1 MALLAVAAAAVM
13 LLAACSSEP
22 GTGSTG
28 AGSTGA
34 GSTSA
39 AVQLNPP
46 SGPESSSPT
55 WSTTKACA
63 SGFQGSGI
71 FRMLLPSG
79 RQLSLSAATNSV
91 TTPFHGTLLD
101 PINIIQA
108 YTNIPNGHTVELAII
123 CFSGD
128 SLTGTPD
135 QAMDTFITFSAD
147 GKTYTTSSTAPAGFS
162 PAPTGS

>member
-13 LLAACSSEP
+13 LLGACSSEP
-22 GTGSTG
+22 GTGS
-28 AGSTGA
+28 SSA

-71 FRMLLPSG
+71 FRMLLPNG

-101 PINIIQA
+101 PINLIQA
-108 YTNIPNGHTVELAII
+108 YTSLPDGHTVELAII

-147 GKTYTTSSTAPAGFS
+147 GKTYTTSSTAPAGS
-162 PAPTGS
+162 